1 MKGTPVEIPQSR
13 YPEKVGQKIK
23 EPPPVSADILNAWRR
38 QLVRWLSKIDLHPVD
53 KEGVVSKIKRL
64 STVQKAI
71 PKETAALMV
80 TVVEMRNT
88 TEYRFKELTRAE
100 SEAVRHA
107 WLAIVEWAKAQGL
120 EVEP

>member
-1 MKGTPVEIPQSR
+1 
-13 YPEKVGQKIK
+13 
-23 EPPPVSADILNAWRR
+23 
-38 QLVRWLSKIDLHPVD
+38 VD

-64 STVQKAI
+64 SAVQTVL

-100 SEAVRHA
+100 SEAARYA

-120 EVEP
+120 EADA